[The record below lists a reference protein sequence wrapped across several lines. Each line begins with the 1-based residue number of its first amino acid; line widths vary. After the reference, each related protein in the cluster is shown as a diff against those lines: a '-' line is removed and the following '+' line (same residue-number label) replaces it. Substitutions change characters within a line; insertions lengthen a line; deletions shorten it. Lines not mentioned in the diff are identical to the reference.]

1 MADLS
6 ETIEES
12 AQQPKSGV
20 VDGVNFTQ
28 HSLKEQIEADKYLG
42 AKAAATTTKT
52 RGIAFTQLRH
62 PGAP

>member
-6 ETIEES
+6 QQIEDA
-12 AQQPKSGV
+12 AQEPKSGT
-20 VDGVNFTQ
+20 VDGQSFTQ
-28 HSLKEQIEADKYLG
+28 HSLKEQIEADKYLA
-42 AKAAATTTKT
+42 AKEAAKKKT